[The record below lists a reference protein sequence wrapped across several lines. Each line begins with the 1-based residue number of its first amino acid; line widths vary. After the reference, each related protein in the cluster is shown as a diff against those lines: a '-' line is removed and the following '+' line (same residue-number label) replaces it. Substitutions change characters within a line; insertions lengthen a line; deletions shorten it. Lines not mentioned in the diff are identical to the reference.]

1 MSLEPH
7 WIGLLLLA
15 AIIHA
20 SWNALNKASRDP
32 LLSMMTLT
40 ASGGLAAGCLIPFVP
55 PLDPAAWPWLAT
67 SALLHFVY
75 QLSLVSAYRLG
86 DLSQVYPIARGVA
99 PIGVALLAAI
109 TAHEVPSPLGA
120 IGLAIA
126 AGAIMS
132 LAIVGGRGISS
143 HRAVLAALQTA
154 LIISLYTVVDGHGVR
169 STPTGLSYIVWMSF
183 VDCFPI
189 IAVALIRRRG
199 QVLDFLR
206 SDGPRNIAG
215 GMLATLGY
223 SIVMA
228 AMAHGAMASVAALR
242 ETSVIFAAL
251 IGTRLL
257 GEPFG
262 GLRILASITLAGGL
276 VMLQTG

>member
-7 WIGLLLLA
+7 WIALLLLA
-15 AIIHA
+15 ALIHA

-40 ASGGLAAGCLIPFVP
+40 ASGGLAAGCVIPFVP
-55 PLDPAAWPWLAT
+55 ALDPAAWPWLAT

-75 QLSLVSAYRLG
+75 QLSLVNAYHLG

-99 PIGVALLAAI
+99 PLGVALLAAFS
-109 TAHEVPSPLGA
+109 AGEVPKPLGA
-120 IGLAIA
+120 LGLGIA
-126 AGAIMS
+126 AAAIMS
-132 LAIVGGRGISS
+132 LAIVGGRGIASQ
-143 HRAVLAALQTA
+143 RAVLAALQTA
-154 LIISLYTVVDGHGVR
+154 LLISVYTVVDAHGVR
-169 STPTGLSYIVWMSF
+169 STPVGLSYIVWMSF
-183 VDCFPI
+183 IDSVPI
-189 IAVALIRRRG
+189 IAVASVRRRG

-206 SDGPRNIAG
+206 SDGPRNVAG
-215 GMLATLGY
+215 GLLATLGY
-223 SIVMA
+223 GIVMA

-257 GEPFG
+257 REPFG
-262 GLRILASITLAGGL
+262 GLRTLASIALAGGL
-276 VMLQTG
+276 LLLQTG